1 MLFLGNVLRSLPL
14 SQALVGRHECSLP
27 SWSVFLRW
35 FRGLGFILSHRALAS
50 WHWPTTLG
58 HWPHGTGPLRPFW
71 HRPIVCI
78 YFVSLR
84 GSLHIFAHRI
94 PMQKPHQGLV
104 CARLHMA
111 RWHFPAGGPSLLLML
126 GPTKTMS
133 SRRGNVRAK
142 RSTWVAESVAGI
154 LNKDRTHIP
163 VTCYMLLSAL
173 HFADSNICH
182 S

>member
-1 MLFLGNVLRSLPL
+1 
-14 SQALVGRHECSLP
+14 
-27 SWSVFLRW
+27 
-35 FRGLGFILSHRALAS
+35 
-50 WHWPTTLG
+50 
-58 HWPHGTGPLRPFW
+58 
-71 HRPIVCI
+71 
-78 YFVSLR
+78 
-84 GSLHIFAHRI
+84 
-94 PMQKPHQGLV
+94 
-104 CARLHMA
+104 
-111 RWHFPAGGPSLLLML
+111 
-126 GPTKTMS
+126 MS